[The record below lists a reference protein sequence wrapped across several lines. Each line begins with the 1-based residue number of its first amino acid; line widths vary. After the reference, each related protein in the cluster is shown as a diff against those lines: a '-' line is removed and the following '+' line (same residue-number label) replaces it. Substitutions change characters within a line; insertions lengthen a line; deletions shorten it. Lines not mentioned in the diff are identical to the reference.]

1 MTTFYKKH
9 IGITG
14 LLLSSLTVAILF
26 SGCASLGKGVA
37 EAILEKAENED
48 TRLCQVWGNPFA
60 GIDADLV
67 KKRGKT
73 KVLFVHGV
81 GDHSPGY
88 TTQFLEKLSRELNL
102 DVRSQAQKNI
112 ALSSSLF
119 PGKDLGNLRNAPAQ

>member
-1 MTTFYKKH
+1 MTTLYKKN

-14 LLLSSLTVAILF
+14 LLLSSLAVAILL

-48 TRLCQVWGNPFA
+48 TRLCEVWGKPFA